1 MSRLQKLKLKNIK
14 KANELLENGHNKQYP
29 QQEIIL
35 KPSENITK
43 NSSAFIN
50 KMDNLKKGINEQY
63 EKIDITEEPEKDTY
77 WMITKANKDNLINM
91 GGEAKTIGKSATNNF
106 QKYCK

>member
-14 KANELLENGHNKQYP
+14 KANELLENGHNTHHP
-29 QQEIIL
+29 PQEIIL

-50 KMDNLKKGINEQY
+50 KMNNLKKGISEQW
-63 EKIDITEEPEKDTY
+63 EKIDLNEEPEKDTY
-77 WMITKANKDNLINM
+77 WMITKANRENLIKM
-91 GGEAKTIGKSATNNF
+91 GGTAEEIGKSATNDF
-106 QKYCK
+106 KKYC